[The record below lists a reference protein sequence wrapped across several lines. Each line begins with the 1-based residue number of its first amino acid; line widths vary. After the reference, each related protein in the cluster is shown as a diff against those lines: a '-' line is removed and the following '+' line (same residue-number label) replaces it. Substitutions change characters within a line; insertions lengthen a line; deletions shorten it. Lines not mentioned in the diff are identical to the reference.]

1 MSTNDTGAKNHK
13 VAWGLLITLLIGIF
27 GFAQV
32 YLILAINQ
40 MDDRISRLENRM
52 DKRFT
57 EIENKIETLNQNYID
72 HLKYHLEKK

>member
-1 MSTNDTGAKNHK
+1 
-13 VAWGLLITLLIGIF
+13 
-27 GFAQV
+27 
-32 YLILAINQ
+32 
-40 MDDRISRLENRM
+40 MDDRISRLEKTEW